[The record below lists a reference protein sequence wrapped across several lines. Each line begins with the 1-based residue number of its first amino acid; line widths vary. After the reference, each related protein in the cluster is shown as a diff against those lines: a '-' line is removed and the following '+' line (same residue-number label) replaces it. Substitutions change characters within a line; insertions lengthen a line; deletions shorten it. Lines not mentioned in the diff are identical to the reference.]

1 MNIADLFRPAAVAP
15 GRLRQ
20 EIFALG
26 DRHRGDALGGARREL
41 AEPDLTPERRG
52 LLLAVVAHLGS
63 GGTAGEGAAAGLVR
77 RPASGTDLAYLAVIA
92 AAVAWT
98 AMTLSSLLS

>member
-1 MNIADLFRPAAVAP
+1 MNLSNLFRPAAIAP

-26 DRHRGDALGGARREL
+26 DRHQGDALSGARREL
-41 AEPDLTPERRG
+41 DDPELTPERRS

-63 GGTAGEGAAAGLVR
+63 GGTGGEGAAPGR
-77 RPASGTDLAYLAVIA
+77 IRSPASAMDTAYLAVIA
-92 AAVAWT
+92 GAVIWI
-98 AMTLSSLLS
+98 LVLLPSLLP